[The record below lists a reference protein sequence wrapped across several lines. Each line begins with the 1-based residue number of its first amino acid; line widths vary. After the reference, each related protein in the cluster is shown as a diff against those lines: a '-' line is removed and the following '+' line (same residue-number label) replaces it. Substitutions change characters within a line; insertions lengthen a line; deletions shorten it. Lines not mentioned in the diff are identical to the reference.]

1 MDEMD
6 TRSTPKTARLFS
18 LTRDSALTP
27 VAKVHITARGTTG
40 LAEVDQVCA
49 LQGKEQVH
57 NHGTVIRGCLHPDCR
72 APTSSSLRSDNGS
85 RCTSGGSFLLTYN
98 PSHSILALNSAALE
112 IQALTLTEKYPAP
125 LARMT
130 LKRSKDV

>member
-6 TRSTPKTARLFS
+6 TRSTPKTVRLFS
-18 LTRDSALTP
+18 LTRDSTLTP
-27 VAKVHITARGTTG
+27 VVKVHITARGTTG

-72 APTSSSLRSDNGS
+72 APTSSSLSSDNGS
-85 RCTSGGSFLLTYN
+85 RCSRGGSFLLTYN

-112 IQALTLTEKYPAP
+112 IQALTLTEEYPSP
-125 LARMT
+125 PPRPHDP
-130 LKRSKDV
+130 KKE